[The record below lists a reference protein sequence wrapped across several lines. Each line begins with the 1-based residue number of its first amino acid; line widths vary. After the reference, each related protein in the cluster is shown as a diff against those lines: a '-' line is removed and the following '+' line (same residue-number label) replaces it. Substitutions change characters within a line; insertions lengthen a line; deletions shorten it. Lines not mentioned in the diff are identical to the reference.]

1 MKWLPRLDGLPR
13 AYWFLWAGALVNR
26 LGAFIVPFLS
36 IYLTQQLGLSPVEA
50 GMVVSVWGAGGLGA
64 GPVGGLVSDRFGRRR
79 ALILSLSMGAIAML
93 TLGLARSIPHIIAA
107 TFALGFFGE
116 MYRPSVSAAI
126 GDLVPPGDRTRAYG
140 FLYWAINLGF
150 AVAPVVAS
158 LMVGRGFTLLFV
170 ADAAT
175 TLVFALIVWAR
186 VPETRHHA
194 DSDEQLLGGRWA
206 APYTDGVFVVFLL
219 ISFAAAMVFVQHL
232 VGLPLDM
239 AAHGIDAAHYG
250 RIICI
255 NGILIVLVQ
264 PWAAVFLERFDKS
277 RVLACG
283 ALLVGIGFGLTGLA
297 RAPGGYA
304 LSIAVWSLGEIALL
318 PIATAVLIELAPS
331 SLRAS
336 YQGGYQLVWG
346 AAFLFAPG
354 LSGAVISRFG
364 APALWAGCFVTGV
377 LVSLGHLALGP
388 ARRRRVSA

>member
-1 MKWLPRLDGLPR
+1 MKFLPRLDGLPR

-26 LGAFIVPFLS
+26 LGSFIVPFLS
-36 IYLTQQLGLSPVEA
+36 IYLTQQRGFSPVEA
-50 GMVVSVWGAGGLGA
+50 GMVVSVWGAGSLGA
-64 GPVGGLVSDRFGRRR
+64 GPVGGLISDRFGRRH
-79 ALILSLSMGAIAML
+79 ALILSLSMGAMAML
-93 TLGLARSIPHIIAA
+93 TLGLARATPHIVAA

-126 GDLVPPGDRTRAYG
+126 GDLVPPSDRTRAYG

-150 AVAPVVAS
+150 AIAPVVAS
-158 LMVGRGFTLLFV
+158 LMVGRGFTLLFA

-175 TLVFALIVWAR
+175 TLAFALIVWAR

-194 DSDEQLLGGRWA
+194 DSDEQLLGGRWV
-206 APYTDGVFVVFLL
+206 APYSDGVFVAFLFV
-219 ISFAAAMVFVQHL
+219 SFAAAMVFVQHL

-277 RVLACG
+277 RVLAFG
-283 ALLVGIGFGLTGLA
+283 ALLVGIGFGLTGIA
-297 RAPGGYA
+297 RSPSGYA
-304 LSIAVWSLGEIALL
+304 LSIAIWSLGEIALL
-318 PIATAVLIELAPS
+318 PIATAVLAELAPA

-346 AAFLFAPG
+346 AAFLLAPG
-354 LSGAVISRFG
+354 LAGAVISRFG

-388 ARRRRVSA
+388 ARRGRLSA